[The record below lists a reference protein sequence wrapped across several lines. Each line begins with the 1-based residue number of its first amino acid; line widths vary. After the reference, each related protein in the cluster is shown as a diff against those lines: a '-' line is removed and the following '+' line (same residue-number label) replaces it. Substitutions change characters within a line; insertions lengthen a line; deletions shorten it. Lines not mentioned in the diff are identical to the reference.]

1 MKDLEGFLQRYSWR
15 SNLLAILNKFN
26 ENTDPNFC
34 MITSVPSLIPITSL
48 EYAIPSSDDEDD
60 EDDEH
65 DEDNEESTDIECQTY
80 N

>member
-1 MKDLEGFLQRYSWR
+1 
-15 SNLLAILNKFN
+15 
-26 ENTDPNFC
+26 
-34 MITSVPSLIPITSL
+34 MITSVPSLIPIISL

-80 N
+80 NWKNFKGNWI